1 MPLGAAADKR
11 QTEGIAPHSAVALL
25 SAPGAAP
32 GDARLKHA
40 YCTYFDHSYLP
51 RGLLMLRSLRAV
63 DPETPIFVLAL
74 SPLCAT
80 VLRQLAVP
88 GVTIVALAEL
98 EAAFPELP
106 ALKSARVGID
116 YIFTLTPFLPLH
128 LFATTV
134 AQSLTYIDADL
145 YFYADPR
152 PLQQAVGA
160 ASIAITPHRFSPDR
174 LADAC
179 YGRFNVGWVSIRR
192 DAEGLA
198 CLEHYRRDCLAW
210 CHDRVEPGR
219 YADQGYLDRW
229 PERYRSLAIVE
240 DKGVNLALWN
250 VDNYRIDEQDGRFT
264 VDDETLIFYHFHGI
278 RPKPDGSVEVWL
290 PQRHGAVAGILRL
303 RIYAPYLARLI
314 ALRAELHRDFP
325 DLAAAETVLRYR
337 ETAGPAAPPAL
348 WNDRGEAWPATGVSE
363 TDMRHDDAVSRA
375 LVAEFAAHAPG
386 RIQLAEYPVLAAA
399 LAEVADG
406 GGRVSVLDWGGGVGL
421 AQLLASRVRP
431 ELRFDWHVVDT
442 ASRCAHG
449 ATVQPGLIFHTDLG
463 GVAGRRFDLVLAI
476 GGLGVEREWQQCLQQ
491 LRRQCGRVLLLDRIA
506 VTTGRPSFV
515 VEHRAANWP
524 AETRFTSWV
533 LEESALL
540 AALRSAGFMVQQ
552 SWASAPFDWPFAGT
566 QYMLSVLCT
575 VPSLADAIRSP
586 GLAWRPAE
594 LPGLPLRQ
602 ALPTAVPAAAPVV
615 TLRTPR
621 LILRDWRDTD
631 LAPFAALSEDP
642 EGMRYYPA
650 IPDRAASD
658 AIAHYI
664 RSTLAANGFG
674 FWAVEVPGQ
683 ASFIGYVGMAATGF
697 DASFTPAI
705 ELSWRLARPFWG
717 HGYATEAAGA
727 VLDHAFGSI
736 GFQDVVAYTVPDN
749 SRSRRVMERLGMAH
763 DSAGDFDDPRLPVGD
778 PLRRQVLYRLSAER
792 WAVRKTADA

>member
-1 MPLGAAADKR
+1 
-11 QTEGIAPHSAVALL
+11 
-25 SAPGAAP
+25 
-32 GDARLKHA
+32 LKHA

-51 RGLLMLRSLRAV
+51 RGLLTLRSLRAV
-63 DPETPIFVLAL
+63 DPETPVFVLAL
-74 SPLCAT
+74 SSLCET
-80 VLRQLAVP
+80 VLRQLAEP
-88 GVTIVALAEL
+88 GVTIIPLAEL

-106 ALKSARVGID
+106 ALKPARAGVD

-128 LFATTV
+128 LFATTP
-134 AQSLTYIDADL
+134 AEALTYIDADL

-152 PLQQAVGA
+152 PLQQTSSA

-179 YGRFNVGWVSIRR
+179 FGRFNVGWVGIRR
-192 DAEGLA
+192 DPEGLA
-198 CLEHYRRDCLAW
+198 CLERYRQDCLAW

-219 YADQGYLDRW
+219 YADQGYLDTW
-229 PERYRSLAIVE
+229 PEQYRSVAIVE
-240 DKGVNLALWN
+240 HKGVNLALWN
-250 VDNYRIDEQDGRFT
+250 VDNYRLDERDGRVT
-264 VDDETLIFYHFHGI
+264 VDDEPLIFYHFHGV
-278 RPKPDGSVEVWL
+278 RPKPDGSVELWL
-290 PQRHGAVAGILRL
+290 PKRHGAVEGVLRR
-303 RIYAPYLARLI
+303 RIYAPYVDALT
-314 ALRAELHRDFP
+314 ALRTELHRDFP
-325 DLAAAETVLRYR
+325 DLAAAETELRYR
-337 ETAGPAAPPAL
+337 DTAGPAAPPPL
-348 WNDRGEAWPATGVSE
+348 WNERGAAWPAAGTAG
-363 TDMRHDDAVSRA
+363 TPADMRHDDAVSRA

-386 RIQLAEYPVLAAA
+386 GIELAEYPVLAAA
-399 LAEVADG
+399 LAEAADG

-431 ELRFDWHVVDT
+431 DLRFDWHVVDT
-442 ASRCAHG
+442 PSRCAHG
-449 ATVQPGLIFHTDLG
+449 SAVQPELTFHTDLG

-476 GGLGVEREWQQCLQQ
+476 GSLGAEPDWQQSLQQ
-491 LRRQCGRVLLLDRIA
+491 LRRRCGRALLLDRIA

-515 VEHRAANWP
+515 VEHHAPSWP
-524 AETRFTSWV
+524 AKTLFTSWI

-540 AALRSAGFMVQQ
+540 AALRAAGFTVRQ

-575 VPSLADAIRSP
+575 VPSLADALRAP
-586 GLAWRPAE
+586 GLARRPAAP
-594 LPGLPLRQ
+594 PGVPFRQ
-602 ALPTAVPAAAPVV
+602 ALPMAAPPSKPVV

-621 LILRDWRDTD
+621 LILRDWRDAD

-658 AIAHYI
+658 GIARYI
-664 RSTLAANGFG
+664 RSSLAANGFG

-683 ASFIGYVGMAATGF
+683 AAFIGYVGMAEAGF
-697 DASFTPAI
+697 AAPFTPAI

-727 VLDHAFGSI
+727 VLDHAFGAL
-736 GFQDVVAYTVPDN
+736 GFHDVVAYTVPDN
-749 SRSRRVMERLGMAH
+749 LRSRRVMERLGMQH
-763 DSAGDFDDPRLPVGD
+763 DSAGAFDDPRLPPGD

-792 WAVRKTADA
+792 WASRKTAGAGGAIA